1 MNLSSRSPS
10 VMVVDDEPD
19 NLRLLETMLREKGYE
34 VRSFPR
40 GRLALEAAALR
51 PPDLILLDVN
61 MPEISGYEVCERLK
75 GDARLSEIPVLFLTA
90 LNETEDK
97 VRAFRIGGV
106 DFISKPFHFEEVY
119 ARVET
124 QLKLHHL
131 QRELKLQNERLEET
145 VDLRTKELAEA
156 KALLTVLDSAKDD
169 FLKIISHEL
178 RTPLNG
184 LLAVSE
190 LILGDDTTPAERAEF
205 REMFD
210 HSRQRVLSLLDDAL
224 LLTQID
230 VDEKSF
236 KSAPVALSSV
246 LTRAMERTAEFACS
260 RQVRINQPS
269 LDLGFVRGEEDL
281 LVRALQALLETA
293 VKFSEEDQAVQI
305 GDEVLS
311 DSITLIIDS
320 FGRTIPQESISRF
333 FDVFAIG
340 EAITTGGDL
349 GLGPPLASRILSLFG
364 GKLTV
369 ANRESSGIRLAGSFQ
384 LQNGA

>member
-1 MNLSSRSPS
+1 MKSHSS
-10 VMVVDDEPD
+10 
-19 NLRLLETMLREKGYE
+19 
-34 VRSFPR
+34 
-40 GRLALEAAALR
+40 
-51 PPDLILLDVN
+51 PPV
-61 MPEISGYEVCERLK
+61 P
-75 GDARLSEIPVLFLTA
+75 
-90 LNETEDK
+90 
-97 VRAFRIGGV
+97 
-106 DFISKPFHFEEVY
+106 
-119 ARVET
+119 
-124 QLKLHHL
+124 
-131 QRELKLQNERLEET
+131 
-145 VDLRTKELAEA
+145 
-156 KALLTVLDSAKDD
+156 
-169 FLKIISHEL
+169 
-178 RTPLNG
+178 
-184 LLAVSE
+184 
-190 LILGDDTTPAERAEF
+190 
-205 REMFD
+205 
-210 HSRQRVLSLLDDAL
+210 
-224 LLTQID
+224 
-230 VDEKSF
+230 
-236 KSAPVALSSV
+236 LSSV
-246 LTRAMERTAEFACS
+246 LTRAIERTAEFACS

-320 FGRTIPQESISRF
+320 YGRTIPQESISRF

>member
-1 MNLSSRSPS
+1 
-10 VMVVDDEPD
+10 MVVDDEPD

-169 FLKIISHEL
+169 FLNIISHEL

-236 KSAPVALSSV
+236 KSAPVPLSSV
-246 LTRAMERTAEFACS
+246 LTRAIERTAEFACS

-281 LVRALQALLETA
+281 LVRALQALFETA
-293 VKFSEEDQAVQI
+293 VKFSEEHKAVQI

>member
-169 FLKIISHEL
+169 FLNIISHEL

-236 KSAPVALSSV
+236 KSAPVPLSSV
-246 LTRAMERTAEFACS
+246 LTRAIERTAEFACS

-281 LVRALQALLETA
+281 LVRALQALFETA
-293 VKFSEEDQAVQI
+293 VKFSEEHKAVQI

>member
-1 MNLSSRSPS
+1 
-10 VMVVDDEPD
+10 MVVDDEPD

-236 KSAPVALSSV
+236 KSAPVPLSSV
-246 LTRAMERTAEFACS
+246 LTRAIERTAEFACS

-281 LVRALQALLETA
+281 LVRALQALFETA
-293 VKFSEEDQAVQI
+293 VKFSEEHKAVQI